1 LETTNSIEHEFML
14 KTPTNIVIKSL
25 PVNQRDATNDH
36 TTLVE
41 VSGNH
46 NRNFITFSEPSHKL
60 HKFCKFNQRKM
71 KVTAS
76 LSRFYHDNDSEDS
89 GAEDDE
95 EIHNP
100 NLPYIT
106 KREMRYYIF
115 NFGNELFK
123 NGLIQRLNEDNKQW
137 KSSEQYAAANKK
149 WIELDLINN
158 LLGISLSDREY

>member
-1 LETTNSIEHEFML
+1 VITTVILFIVSHF
-14 KTPTNIVIKSL
+14 TNFTS
-25 PVNQRDATNDH
+25 
-36 TTLVE
+36 
-41 VSGNH
+41 
-46 NRNFITFSEPSHKL
+46 F
-60 HKFCKFNQRKM
+60 
-71 KVTAS
+71 AS
-76 LSRFYHDNDSEDS
+76 LIKETRFYHDIDSEDS
-89 GAEDDE
+89 GGEDDE

-123 NGLIQRLNEDNKQW
+123 NGLIQRLNKDNKQW

-158 LLGISLSDREY
+158 LLRISLSDREY